1 MNLNIQRFFAWG
13 FMYFKLEPVTALAP
27 LGSALVEP
35 HKLDVGVFLVTD
47 ASNHSVGVHGLN
59 DVGLVFGSL
68 TPASGLHEEGVLQQK
83 QGQTFRLYKKSHF
96 AFNS

>member
-1 MNLNIQRFFAWG
+1 
-13 FMYFKLEPVTALAP
+13 MYFKLEPVTALAP

-68 TPASGLHEEGVLQQK
+68 TPARGLHEEGA
-83 QGQTFRLYKKSHF
+83 RLYDRAHGEPGYLQRLHVEGRLDVVDV
-96 AFNS
+96 

>member
-1 MNLNIQRFFAWG
+1 
-13 FMYFKLEPVTALAP
+13 MYFKLEPVTALAP

-59 DVGLVFGSL
+59 DVGLVFSSL
-68 TPASGLHEEGVLQQK
+68 TPACGLHEEGVLQQK
-83 QGQTFRLYKKSHF
+83 QGQTFRLYKKLF
-96 AFNS
+96 RI